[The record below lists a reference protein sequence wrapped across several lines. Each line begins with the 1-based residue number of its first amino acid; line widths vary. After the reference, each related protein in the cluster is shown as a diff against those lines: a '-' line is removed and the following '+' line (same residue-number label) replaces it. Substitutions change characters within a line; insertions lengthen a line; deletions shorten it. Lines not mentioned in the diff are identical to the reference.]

1 MITFTEFVERYFSDH
16 CYHRIGARTHTL
28 GKTID
33 EFFTRR
39 ESGERPL
46 LPVPFF
52 GCGLTTT
59 AEAILAYAV
68 HRGDR
73 FVVYVTYNNDAAD
86 EFGRRLENLVNDRRQ
101 LIYRRQPRDR
111 GTEPVTLLHAA
122 GVNSQCNGLNRTVRD
137 HTEAFRD
144 GDRWEGVGRR
154 IVRPDLVVIDA
165 PYTDEVWRSPTRIEQ
180 TRRAAK
186 QWEQLG
192 PTIHLYR

>member
-1 MITFTEFVERYFSDH
+1 MITFAEFVERYFSDH
-16 CYHRIGARTHTL
+16 CHHLIGARSRSL
-28 GKTID
+28 GATIN
-33 EFFTRR
+33 EFFARR

-52 GCGLTTT
+52 GGGLTTT

-73 FVVYVTYNNDAAD
+73 FIVYVTYSNDAAD
-86 EFGRRLENLVNDRRQ
+86 RIGRHLENLVNDRRQ

-122 GVNSQCNGLNRTVRD
+122 GVNSQCHGLKRTVRD

-154 IVRPDLVVIDA
+154 IVRPDLVVIDD
-165 PYTDEVWRSPTRIEQ
+165 PYAGEVLRSPKRTEQ
-180 TRRAAK
+180 TRRAAR

-192 PTIHLYR
+192 PAIHLYR